1 MSDNAPLVPGTIG
14 SHTVCLL
21 QKMGQVAFR
30 FAEERL
36 LGIGLRIRHY
46 SVLQTLADR
55 GGMAQAELGGYLRI
69 DSATMV
75 STLDDLERHGYAERQ
90 RDPGDRRRYLVILTE
105 KGSETLTDIETILR
119 EVHEEMFA
127 DLPEERR
134 AVLAEILGE
143 LNDSASLRARF
154 DAPRG

>member
-1 MSDNAPLVPGTIG
+1 MSEDSALVPGTIAA
-14 SHTVCLL
+14 HTVCLL

-30 FAEERL
+30 LAEERL
-36 LGIGLRIRHY
+36 LGLGLRVRHY
-46 SVLQTLADR
+46 SVLQALADR

-69 DSATMV
+69 DAATMV

-90 RDPGDRRRYLVILTE
+90 RDPGDRRRYLVILTD
-105 KGSETLTDIETILR
+105 KGGETLAGIQTALR

-134 AVLAEILGE
+134 DLLYAVLGE
-143 LNDSASLRARF
+143 LNDSEQLRARF
-154 DAPRG
+154 DATRG